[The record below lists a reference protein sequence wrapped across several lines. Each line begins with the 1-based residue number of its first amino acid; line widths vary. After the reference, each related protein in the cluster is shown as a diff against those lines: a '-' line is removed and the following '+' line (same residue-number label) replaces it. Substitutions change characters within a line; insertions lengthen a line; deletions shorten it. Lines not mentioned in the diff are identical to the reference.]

1 MYVGVTNYCLPM
13 TIGYGKLVNV
23 PLVTAGLKNQLPQWL
38 YIQSGFARMALLVI
52 SMTSGL
58 VGGLGY
64 PILTMGFIAATVTHL
79 KYPEIPPA
87 LCLSCWMAS
96 APLGLIPMPYTFVT
110 LACLTFQ
117 LDAYQSSVVFVS
129 ALTSYL
135 ILSGSGISSTLERH
149 EKDHGSATAAT
160 AAITSAVMDSIKGAI
175 NYRND
180 STAIQTAENNNKNN
194 NDNGSSN
201 SKGNEY
207 MPVESFSSTCIGGDS
222 QMMQRV
228 FSSEV
233 KNDDDAV
240 VEVCVG
246 IEQNEMSGI

>member
-1 MYVGVTNYCLPM
+1 M

-23 PLVTAGLKNQLPQWL
+23 PLVTAGLKQQLPQWL

-79 KYPEIPPA
+79 QYPNIPPA

-117 LDAYQSSVVFVS
+117 LDPYQSSAVFVS

-135 ILSGSGISSTLERH
+135 ILSGSGISSTLEKQ
-149 EKDHGSATAAT
+149 EKDHGSATVAT
-160 AAITSAVMDSIKGAI
+160 AAMTAAVLDSVNAAV
-175 NYRND
+175 
-180 STAIQTAENNNKNN
+180 STAVNFQNRNEHTMESKH
-194 NDNGSSN
+194 NDYIPVDSS
-201 SKGNEY
+201 SFTIGDRSQKHILLKETSDINESHIGIG
-207 MPVESFSSTCIGGDS
+207 PSTEFD
-222 QMMQRV
+222 
-228 FSSEV
+228 
-233 KNDDDAV
+233 ND
-240 VEVCVG
+240 
-246 IEQNEMSGI
+246 IEMK